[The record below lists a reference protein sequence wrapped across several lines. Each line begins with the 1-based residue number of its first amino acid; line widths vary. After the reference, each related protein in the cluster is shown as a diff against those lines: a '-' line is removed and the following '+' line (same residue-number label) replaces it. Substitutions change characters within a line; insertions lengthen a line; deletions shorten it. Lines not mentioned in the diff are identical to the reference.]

1 MSWHTV
7 SGSEGRAQA
16 LSHQSLFRD
25 TIYALSSGG
34 LPSGVAVIR
43 ISGPHVGAVLQK
55 MAGGASSPRK
65 AELKKLVDDG
75 GVLLDRA
82 LILYFPGPASFTGED
97 CAELHVH
104 GGKAV
109 VAAVLASLSRKPGLR
124 AAEAGEFT
132 RRAFLNG
139 KLDLTSAEGLAD
151 LVSAETEAQRRLALI
166 NAEGGQREL
175 YESWRSRLLHA
186 RAMIEA
192 ELDFADESDVPGSVS
207 EMVWADIAAMQKEII
222 NHIDDYRTAEI
233 IRDGFRVVL
242 VGAPNAGKSSLLN
255 ALARRD
261 VAIVTEVAGT
271 TRDLV
276 EVALDLDGLK
286 VLMTDTAGLR
296 ESSDVVERIGIERA
310 RQAAREADLVVE
322 LVDSAAPPADL
333 GYDPATDGHLRVA
346 TKVDLAAPAAGCF
359 DHVISVVS
367 GEGLG
372 DLIGDISHR
381 AKVATSASAGVIPS
395 RLRQIELLRSCHQ
408 HMKAAGQ
415 GAEGLELQ
423 AEELRLA
430 GNALGR
436 ITGAIDVEDLLGVI
450 FAEFCIG
457 K

>member
-1 MSWHTV
+1 M
-7 SGSEGRAQA
+7 
-16 LSHQSLFRD
+16 
-25 TIYALSSGG
+25 SSGA

-43 ISGPHVGAVLQK
+43 LSGPDVGVVLRE
-55 MAGGASSPRK
+55 MAGGLPSPRK
-65 AELKKLVDDG
+65 AELRKLADVDG
-75 GVLLDRA
+75 ALLDRA
-82 LILYFPGPASFTGED
+82 LIVYFPGPASFTGED

-109 VAAVLASLSRKPGLR
+109 VSAVLGTLGRRPGLR
-124 AAEAGEFT
+124 GAEAGEFT

-151 LVSAETEAQRRLALI
+151 LISAETDTQRRLALI

-175 YESWRSRLLHA
+175 YEGWRTRLLHA

-207 EMVWADIAAMQKEII
+207 ETVWADITALQQEMI
-222 NHIDDYRTAEI
+222 NHIDGYRAAEI
-233 IRDGFRVVL
+233 VRDGFRVVL

-286 VLMTDTAGLR
+286 VMVTDTAGLR
-296 ESSDVVERIGIERA
+296 KSSDIVEKIGIERA
-310 RQAAREADLVVE
+310 RQAARQADLVVE
-322 LVDSAAPPADL
+322 LIDSSAPTGDL
-333 GYDPATDGHLRVA
+333 GYDFPTDSRIRVA
-346 TKVDLAAPAAGCF
+346 TKCDLTGAIDGQVD
-359 DHVISVVS
+359 HHISVVN
-367 GEGLG
+367 GEGVAELV
-372 DLIGDISHR
+372 GDITR
-381 AKVATSASAGVIPS
+381 RGSAAASGAGVIPS
-395 RLRQIELLRSCHQ
+395 RARQIELLRSCRQ
-408 HMKAAGQ
+408 HLHSARQ
-415 GAEGLELQ
+415 GGSGLELQ

-430 GNALGR
+430 GDMLGR

-450 FAEFCIG
+450 FSEFCIG

>member
-1 MSWHTV
+1 M
-7 SGSEGRAQA
+7 
-16 LSHQSLFRD
+16 SHQSLFRD

-43 ISGPHVGAVLQK
+43 LSGPQAASVLET
-55 MAGGASSPRK
+55 MAGGLPSPRK
-65 AELKKLVDDG
+65 AELRKLVDDDG
-75 GVLLDRA
+75 AQLDRA
-82 LILYFPGPASFTGED
+82 LVLYFSGPASFTGED

-109 VAAVLASLSRKPGLR
+109 VAAVLASLSGKPGLR

-166 NAEGGQREL
+166 NAEGGQHEL
-175 YESWRSRLLHA
+175 YENWRSRLLHA

-207 EMVWADIAAMQKEII
+207 DMVWADIAALQKEMI
-222 NHIDDYRTAEI
+222 NHIDGYRAAEI
-233 IRDGFRVVL
+233 VRDGFRVVL

-261 VAIVTEVAGT
+261 VAIVTDVAGT

-286 VLMTDTAGLR
+286 VLVTDTAGMR
-296 ESSDVVERIGIERA
+296 QSTDVVERIGIERA

-333 GYDPATDGHLRVA
+333 DYDRAAGRHRRVA
-346 TKVDLAAPAAGCF
+346 TKADLAAPAGGQF
-359 DHVISVVS
+359 DHVISVTS
-367 GEGLG
+367 GEGLSA
-372 DLIGDISHR
+372 LISDIAEQ
-381 AKVATSASAGVIPS
+381 AKTAAAETTGVLPS
-395 RLRQIELLRSCHQ
+395 RLRQIELVQSCQ
-408 HMKAAGQ
+408 HHLKAAKD
-415 GAEGLELQ
+415 GAEELELQ

-430 GNALGR
+430 GDALGR